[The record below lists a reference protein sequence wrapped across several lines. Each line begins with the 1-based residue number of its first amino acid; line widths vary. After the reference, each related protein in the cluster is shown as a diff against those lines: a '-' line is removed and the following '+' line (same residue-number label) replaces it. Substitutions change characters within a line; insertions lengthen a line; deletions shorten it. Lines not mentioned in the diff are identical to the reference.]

1 VTSQHPIEAVLFDIG
16 GVLVRTPFEML
27 DYQRSRLDLTESWR
41 GPFDPASDPLFADVA
56 SGRMTERAYW
66 AHRVE
71 ELAPVLGG
79 GDPQRVMAGI
89 FAAPEHEVLRRE
101 VLELIDDL
109 ESAGLAIGLLTND
122 LAKFHGGGWED
133 ALPSLARITPLVD
146 LSHTEILKP
155 HPDAYR
161 AGVDALGAAAGGVLF
176 VDDQPVNVDGAV
188 AAGLQAVHFDVT
200 DPFATIDVVRDR
212 TGIS

>member
-1 VTSQHPIEAVLFDIG
+1 MTSQYPIEAVLLDIG

-27 DYQRSRLDLTESWR
+27 DYQRSRLDLTETWR
-41 GPFDPASDPLFADVA
+41 GPFDLATDALFADVA
-56 SGRMTERAYW
+56 AGRMTERAYW

-79 GDPQRVMAGI
+79 GDPERVMAGI
-89 FAAPEHEVLRRE
+89 FDAPEGEVLRQE
-101 VLELIDDL
+101 VLALISDL
-109 ESAGLAIGLLTND
+109 KAAGLAVGLLTND
-122 LAKFHGGGWED
+122 LAKFHGGRWED
-133 ALPSLARITPLVD
+133 DLPSLARISPLVD

-161 AGVDALGAAAGGVLF
+161 AGVDALGVPAGAVLF
-176 VDDQPVNVDGAV
+176 VDDQPMNVEGAV
-188 AAGLQAVHFDVT
+188 AAGLQAIHFDVT
-200 DPFATIDVVRDR
+200 DPSATIDVIRHR